1 MKTKHTP
8 GPWLAQ
14 PDPTPISKDDWCI
27 GVDGGPVDCVATCSE
42 RDARLIAAAP
52 ELLEAL
58 LAIERVDGWKGWH
71 HSYDEACE
79 KARTAIAKATG
90 NTH

>member
-1 MKTKHTP
+1 M
-8 GPWLAQ
+8 AQ

-52 ELLEAL
+52 ELLERLKDAEWL
-58 LAIERVDGWKGWH
+58 LQGTVNAGRNTIAD
-71 HSYDEACE
+71 DEVLANIR
-79 KARTAIAKATG
+79 ATIAKATG

>member
-1 MKTKHTP
+1 M
-8 GPWLAQ
+8 AQ

-52 ELLEAL
+52 ELLES
-58 LAIERVDGWKGWH
+58 LATFIKYH
-71 HSYDEACE
+71 DEEMPPSCNTDAMWAN
-79 KARTAIAKATG
+79 ARAAIAKATG